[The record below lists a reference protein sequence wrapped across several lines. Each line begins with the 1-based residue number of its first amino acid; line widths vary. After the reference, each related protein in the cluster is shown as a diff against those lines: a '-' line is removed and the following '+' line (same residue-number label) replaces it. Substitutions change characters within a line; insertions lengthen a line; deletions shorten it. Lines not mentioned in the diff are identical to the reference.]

1 MTTSPQQ
8 LRSLLH
14 EQRDIAHQL
23 SQILAQEH
31 EAISGNNLQDLE
43 TILAAKQQCMAL
55 LEAGSQEFLRLV
67 HRQSPS
73 HKIDMTAALHDY
85 DPQGMMDLVSLWRQ
99 VEKLLSQCRRS
110 NSVNGKIINLN
121 QRHIQQA
128 LTILRNGELGSES
141 CYSPTGA
148 RPSVT
153 SSRTL
158 GKV

>member
-1 MTTSPQQ
+1 MKTSPQQ

-14 EQRDIAHQL
+14 EQRDYAHQL

-43 TILAAKQQCMAL
+43 TILAAKQQCMAQ
-55 LEAGSQEFLRLV
+55 LESGSQDFLRLV
-67 HRQSPS
+67 HGQSPS
-73 HKIDMTAALHDY
+73 NKLDMTATLRHY
-85 DPQGMMDLVSLWRQ
+85 DPQGAMGLVSLWQQ
-99 VEKLLSQCRRS
+99 VEKLLSQCQRN
-110 NSVNGKIINLN
+110 NSINGKIINLN